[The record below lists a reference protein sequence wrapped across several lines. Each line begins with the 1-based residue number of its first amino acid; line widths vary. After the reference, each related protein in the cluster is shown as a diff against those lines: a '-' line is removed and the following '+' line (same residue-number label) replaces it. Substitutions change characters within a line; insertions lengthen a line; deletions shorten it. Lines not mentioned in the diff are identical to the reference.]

1 MSIKKRREALYGYLL
16 VSPFLFFLFFFIG
29 FPMIYEIAMS
39 VLNTNLQFVGAY
51 YFKQLT
57 VDPNYIE
64 SLINTLLYVG
74 VGVNVKMFISLLLAN
89 ALLLIDFRGKRVYRT
104 LILIPWVIPLV
115 PSALNFR
122 WIFDADYGIVNQI
135 LTSIGLGPMPWL
147 TNDHFALATV
157 IFTHI
162 WTNIPFWSLILLSG
176 LQTIPLEL
184 YESAKID
191 GAGAWATF
199 RYLTAPLV
207 RRLYIISLL
216 LSTVWTMGDFTIIW
230 TLTEGGPA
238 NATQIVATNAYRVAF
253 EFGEFGYA
261 ASMFVVVM
269 PVLALFIL
277 VLLRMLK
284 E

>member
-1 MSIKKRREALYGYLL
+1 
-16 VSPFLFFLFFFIG
+16 
-29 FPMIYEIAMS
+29 MS
-39 VLNTNLQFVGAY
+39 VLNDNLQFVGAY

-64 SLINTLLYVG
+64 SLTNTLLYVG

-122 WIFDADYGIVNQI
+122 WMFDTDYGIVNQI
-135 LTSIGLGPMPWL
+135 LTSIGLSPMPWL
-147 TNDHFALATV
+147 TNDHLALATV
-157 IFTHI
+157 IFAHI
-162 WTNIPFWSLILLSG
+162 WTNVPFWSLILLSG
-176 LQTIPLEL
+176 LQNIPVQL
-184 YESAKID
+184 YDAAKID
-191 GAGAWATF
+191 GAGGWGTF
-199 RYLTAPLV
+199 RYVTAPLV

-253 EFGEFGYA
+253 QFGEFSYA
-261 ASMFVVVM
+261 ASMFVAVM
-269 PVLALFIL
+269 PVLVLFIL